1 MADALDSIDPQHFA
15 TLLRGTSLYLV
26 GLMGAGKSS
35 TGRALAQALGYRF
48 FDTDQLIEQVSRRSI
63 PEIFASE
70 GETGFRAIETQVLDQ
85 LTPYKNLV
93 VATGGGIV
101 TQQQNWSY
109 LRHGLVIW
117 LDPDL
122 ATIIARLTADP
133 AEIAQ
138 RPLLQTADPLAELT
152 ALRDRR
158 APQYA
163 QADVHLPIAADET
176 PEQIV
181 PRAIVAIRAVLRPE
195 ITGAIEN

>member
-1 MADALDSIDPQHFA
+1 
-15 TLLRGTSLYLV
+15 
-26 GLMGAGKSS
+26 
-35 TGRALAQALGYRF
+35 
-48 FDTDQLIEQVSRRSI
+48 
-63 PEIFASE
+63 
-70 GETGFRAIETQVLDQ
+70 VLDQ

-181 PRAIVAIRAVLRPE
+181 PRAIMAIRAVLRPE
-195 ITGAIEN
+195 ITGPVEN

>member
-181 PRAIVAIRAVLRPE
+181 PRAIMAIRAVLRPE
-195 ITGAIEN
+195 ITGPVEN